1 MNKIDRHKVWL
12 QIWRMCVKHKSG
24 LLVALLVVVVI
35 LLLLVRRCSAPMTL
49 SIVQD
54 NKIDLT
60 PEEIRSVKEIGQ
72 WEFLAV
78 TTEEMVDSVRKG
90 IFVDDELTRIY
101 RGTLRIGIDMNE
113 VQDNWAKAHGDTV
126 SLHLPAL
133 KLLDNHFVDEASTR
147 SFYQKGTWDAA
158 TLDAMLHK
166 AERQMMTRCMTTE
179 NKQAAERNA
188 RSQFTTLFQSFG
200 FHTVEIDIK

>member
-1 MNKIDRHKVWL
+1 MNKIILHDLWL
-12 QIWRMCVKHKSG
+12 RIWQSCVRHKSG
-24 LLVALLVVVVI
+24 LLVALFVVVVI
-35 LLLLVRRCSAPMTL
+35 LLLMVRRCSSPMAL

-78 TTEEMVDSVRKG
+78 TTEEMVDTVRKG

-113 VQDNWAKAHGDTV
+113 VQDNWVKAHGDTV

-158 TLDAMLHK
+158 ALDAMLHK
-166 AERQMMTRCMTTE
+166 AERQMMVRCMTTE

-188 RSQFTTLFQSFG
+188 RSQFTTLFPIFW
-200 FHTVEIDIK
+200 FPYRRN